1 MVSQLFLDTLAYASM
16 LGLLSMGLSLT
27 YIVSRVPNFAHATFA
42 AIGSYALLIIIWK
55 FAIYEKGASWS
66 VYTISIPVSIL
77 LVGGVALLQY
87 LLVLRPLASKGI
99 SIDGLMIATL
109 GVDIILVGSL
119 NILADYME
127 ELMKGT
133 PLVTARRGGFLGSY
147 DPKIM
152 DVNAVSLMGPA
163 LLIATTIL
171 FYLFLTRTKFGT
183 AMRAAIENPPLAETL
198 GINVNL
204 VYAVSWFIAG
214 GLAGIAGV
222 IMALTTK
229 LHPAMGWTVIV
240 SVFSGSIVGGIG
252 SLFWGAVGGVII
264 GFLEQY
270 GVYYTSKLFTII
282 SGEYVDLSKYRQVF
296 SLGAIIV
303 MLLIAPRG
311 LASINW
317 SKIVRRFK
325 R

>member
-1 MVSQLFLDTLAYASM
+1 M
-16 LGLLSMGLSLT
+16 
-27 YIVSRVPNFAHATFA
+27 
-42 AIGSYALLIIIWK
+42 LLIIVWK
-55 FAIYEKGASWS
+55 LMIYQKGATWLI
-66 VYTISIPVSIL
+66 YGASIPVAFIV
-77 LVGGVALLQY
+77 VGLIALIQY
-87 LLVLRPLASKGI
+87 LIVLRPLASKGI

-119 NILADYME
+119 NILADYMQE
-127 ELMKGT
+127 WLKGT
-133 PLVTARRGGFLGSY
+133 PLVTATRGGFLASY
-147 DPKIM
+147 DPQV
-152 DVNAVSLMGPA
+152 DGAYASSLMGPI
-163 LLIATTIL
+163 LLIVTTIV
-171 FYLFLTRTKFGT
+171 FYLFLTKTKFGT

-214 GLAGIAGV
+214 GLAGIAGI

-240 SVFSGSIVGGIG
+240 SVFAGSIVGGLG
-252 SLFWGAVGGVII
+252 SLFWGAIGGVLI

-270 GVYYTSKLFTII
+270 GVYYTTKLLTIVT
-282 SGEYVDLSKYRQVF
+282 GGYVDLSKYRQIF

-311 LASINW
+311 LASLNW
-317 SKIVRRFK
+317 RRITGRF
-325 R
+325 RR